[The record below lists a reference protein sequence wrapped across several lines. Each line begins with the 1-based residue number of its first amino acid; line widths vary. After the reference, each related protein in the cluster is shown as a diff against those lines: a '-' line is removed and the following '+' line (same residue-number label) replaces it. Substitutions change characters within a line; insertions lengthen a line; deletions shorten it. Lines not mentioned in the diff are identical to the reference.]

1 MFIQD
6 GKHIVQGYVHPRA
19 PNELL
24 GKPLPGLDG
33 VGEEGMV
40 LITCLMVYSQIPSP
54 TLVGD
59 GIFHVLI
66 FKDGQIN
73 LHVASGFSMMSAMMG
88 TLEAL

>member
-19 PNELL
+19 PHELS
-24 GKPLPGLDG
+24 GIPLQGLNG

-40 LITCLMVYSQIPSP
+40 LTPCLMVYSQIPSP

-59 GIFHVLI
+59 GVLI
-66 FKDGQIN
+66 FKDGQID
-73 LHVASGFSMMSAMMG
+73 LYVASSFPMMSAMMG
-88 TLEAL
+88 MPRAF